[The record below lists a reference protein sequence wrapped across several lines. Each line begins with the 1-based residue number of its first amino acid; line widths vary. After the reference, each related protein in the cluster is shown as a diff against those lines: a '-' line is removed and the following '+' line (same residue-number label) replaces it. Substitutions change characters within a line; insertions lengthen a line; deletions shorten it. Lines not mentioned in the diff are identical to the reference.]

1 MMLAAGAAAAVGCDQ
16 GVQHDDRVVGP
27 PVRVVGTNLG
37 MGGAP
42 KGAIAANGALE
53 IAFDRVLDPASVNRQ
68 AAVIIRVGGGPIAN
82 PAVAYDPVT
91 RVLRLSAA
99 NESGAPWLTPG
110 QPYELILTDPNEP
123 NSIGGVRAL
132 DGATIDHAGPRRI
145 AFFASD
151 ELPKDALLARGIDPV
166 MDFCRDVLPIFRA
179 KCAGSTCHGEPGT
192 TAGLVLT
199 SAAGVANTALRRAA
213 IEANTGSR
221 AGLGGTP
228 GRVFGVDLP
237 VIEPGNPAAS
247 WLMYKLLLAVP
258 ADDVDGG
265 AVATAARCD
274 GAPGPAPTP
283 PRLPLAPFAALDSA
297 ERTRFADAMLGSPMP
312 YPARPGVL
320 DREQNLTLSELERV
334 RAWIAQGAQISECGA
349 CVQ

>member
-1 MMLAAGAAAAVGCDQ
+1 M
-16 GVQHDDRVVGP
+16 GP
-27 PVRVVGTNLG
+27 PVRVVGTNIG
-37 MGGAP
+37 AGGAP
-42 KGAIAANGALE
+42 KGAIPANGALE

-99 NESGAPWLTPG
+99 NASGAPWLTPG

-123 NSIGGVRAL
+123 NSIGGVKAL
-132 DGATIDHAGPRRI
+132 DGATIDHQGLRRI

-151 ELPKDALLARGIDPV
+151 EVAESALAARGIDPKV
-166 MDFCRDVLPIFRA
+166 AFCRDVLPIFQA
-179 KCAGSTCHGEPGT
+179 KCAGSDCHGAPAAGAPSDRFPDGARRP

-199 SAAGVANTALRRAA
+199 TSSGVANTALRKVA
-213 IEANTGSR
+213 EGANTGSR
-221 AGLGGTP
+221 AGLGTTP

-258 ADDVDGG
+258 ADDIDGG
-265 AVATAARCD
+265 AVPTAARCD
-274 GAPGPAPTP
+274 GSAGPAPTEAH
-283 PRLPLAPFAALDSA
+283 LPLAPFAALDPE
-297 ERTRFADAMLGSPMP
+297 ERARFADSMIGSPMP
-312 YPARPGVL
+312 YPAEPGKQ
-320 DREQNLTLSELERV
+320 DRASNLTLRELERV
-334 RAWIAQGAQISECGA
+334 RAWIAQGAVVDECGA
-349 CVQ
+349 CIP